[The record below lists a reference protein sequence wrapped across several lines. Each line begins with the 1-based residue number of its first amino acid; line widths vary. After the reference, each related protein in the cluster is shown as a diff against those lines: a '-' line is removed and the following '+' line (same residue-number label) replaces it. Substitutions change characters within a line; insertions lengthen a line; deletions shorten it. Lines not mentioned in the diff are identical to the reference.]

1 MNTELMS
8 VERQC
13 NIANK
18 VIAKANTVKASENEK
33 YDVVSQIIASLK
45 LKGEV
50 ESSAQPEVPNED
62 DLDINDVL
70 ENYDISADC
79 NELTSA
85 GLESTLFIQGDNVVI
100 SVGRSDDPCV
110 IYKLDRDVD
119 LSISCQHFANYLS
132 KIELISD
139 ELIVQFAN
147 AAFADVIKHIE
158 SIH

>member
-8 VERQC
+8 VERHC

-18 VIAKANTVKASENEK
+18 VVAKATTVKASENEK
-33 YDVVSQIIASLK
+33 YDVVLQIIASLK

-70 ENYDISADC
+70 ENYDISVDC

-85 GLESTLFIQGDNVVI
+85 GLDSTLFIQGDNVVI
-100 SVGRSDDPCV
+100 SVGGSDDPCV
-110 IYKLDRDVD
+110 IYKLDRVVD

-147 AAFADVIKHIE
+147 AAFADVIKQIE